1 MTALNI
7 QHLSKVYD
15 NNKQALS
22 DVSLCV
28 PEGSFFALLGPNG
41 AGKSTL
47 INILADT
54 VSASSG
60 SVQLLGHDLLAE
72 RAWGKRHLGVVPQ
85 EIAFDPFFSPRE
97 ILHFTRGMYGQERD
111 ETWVDDLL
119 ERLELSEHANKI
131 TRQLSGGMKRR
142 LLVAQALVHRPKVV
156 ILDEPTAGVDV
167 ELRKRLWDFI
177 RELNASGTTILLTTH
192 YLEEAQELCDQ
203 VAIINQGKL
212 IASQSMQS
220 LLGNVALSS
229 LCLRYEQDIALTAS
243 LAEALHAFSPR
254 VCDGMLCL
262 NLQHE
267 GGQSNF
273 DTVYQAARQHLGAPV
288 DTYIRQENLE
298 DVFLRLTHKAWVS
311 TQK

>member
-7 QHLSKVYD
+7 QHLSKVYE
-15 NNKQALS
+15 NGKKALY
-22 DVSLCV
+22 DVSLNV
-28 PEGSFFALLGPNG
+28 PAGAFFALLGPNG

-111 ETWVDDLL
+111 EVWVDDLL

-177 RELNASGTTILLTTH
+177 RELNASGTTVLLTTH

-203 VAIINQGKL
+203 VAIINQGQL

-220 LLGNVALSS
+220 LLGNVASSS
-229 LCLRYEQDIALTAS
+229 LCLRYEKSIELTPENQ
-243 LAEALHAFSPR
+243 EALKDFLPR
-254 VCDGMLCL
+254 MTDGVLCL
-262 NLQHE
+262 NLQYQGE
-267 GGQSNF
+267 QSNF
-273 DTVYQAARQHLGAPV
+273 DRVYQAAHACFGAPL
-288 DTYIRQENLE
+288 DTHIRQENLE
-298 DVFLRLTHKAWVS
+298 DVFLRLTHKAAL
-311 TQK
+311 

>member
-1 MTALNI
+1 MTALTIKDLN
-7 QHLSKVYD
+7 KVYESG
-15 NNKQALS
+15 KQALQN
-22 DVSLCV
+22 VSLTV
-28 PEGSFFALLGPNG
+28 PKGVFFALLGPNG

-54 VSASSG
+54 VRASSG
-60 SVQLLGHDLLAE
+60 SVSLLGHDLLTE

-97 ILHFTRGMYGQERD
+97 ILHFTRGMYGQKRD
-111 ETWVDDLL
+111 EAWVNDLL

-177 RELNASGTTILLTTH
+177 RELNAQGTTVLLTTH
-192 YLEEAQELCDQ
+192 YLEEAQELCDH
-203 VAIINQGKL
+203 VAIINQGQV

-220 LLGNVALSS
+220 LLGDVASS
-229 LCLRYEQDIALTAS
+229 NLCCRYEQPVKLLESQKQALQ
-243 LAEALHAFSPR
+243 AFAPR
-254 VCDGMLCL
+254 VCDGVLCL
-262 NLQHE
+262 NLQHQE
-267 GGQSNF
+267 GQSNF
-273 DTVYQAARQHLGAPV
+273 DAAYQAARQALGVPL

-298 DVFLRLTHKAWVS
+298 DVFLRLTHKD
-311 TQK
+311 TR

>member
-7 QHLSKVYD
+7 QNLSKVYD
-15 NNKQALS
+15 NGKQALQ
-22 DVSLCV
+22 DVSLNV
-28 PEGSFFALLGPNG
+28 PDGAFFALLGPNG

-54 VSASSG
+54 VRASSG
-60 SVQLLGHDLLAE
+60 SVQLLGHDLLME

-97 ILHFTRGMYGQERD
+97 ILHFTRGMYGQARD

-119 ERLELSEHANKI
+119 ERLELAEHANKI

-167 ELRKRLWDFI
+167 ELRKRLWTFI
-177 RELNASGTTILLTTH
+177 RELNAEGTTVLLTTH

-203 VAIINQGKL
+203 VAIINQGRL

-220 LLGNVALSS
+220 LLGDVASSS
-229 LCLRYEQDIALTAS
+229 LCFRYKQAVKLSISQEQTLK
-243 LAEALHAFSPR
+243 AFSPR
-254 VCDGMLCL
+254 VCDGVLYL
-262 NLQHE
+262 DLQHQGE
-267 GGQSNF
+267 HSNF
-273 DTVYQAARQHLGAPV
+273 DAAYQAARQCLGVPL

-298 DVFLRLTHKAWVS
+298 DVFLRLTHKDAA
-311 TQK
+311 